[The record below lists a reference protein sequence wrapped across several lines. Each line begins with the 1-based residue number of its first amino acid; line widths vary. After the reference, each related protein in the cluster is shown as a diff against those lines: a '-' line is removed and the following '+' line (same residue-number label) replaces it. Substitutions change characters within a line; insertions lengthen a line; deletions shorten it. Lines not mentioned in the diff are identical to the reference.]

1 MASSVIDLDAL
12 YPNWHANGLTWIAFG
27 NFSQTDIEGLKIQ
40 WFPKDAERRGRLQDI
55 WTRHHDR
62 QQAGQHPPPPVQQ
75 FGIPFKIDDIPKASL
90 WLHGKTIK
98 NEAEKGNAVA
108 ITANRALS
116 ALHGRIVENSPVEL
130 IDSRGKKRKATVILS
145 RFIEKEV
152 DMALIQLNVDET
164 PFESFIGVRREAV
177 SLGQQLALV
186 GLATNS
192 RDETTIYFSACQ
204 VVLIDACAI
213 FHTICYTAHETL
225 PGSALIV
232 SVDTGGFHVVGV
244 HVGTRDDTPPIKR
257 SKTGGHHTTTQSVKE
272 NTESLHGHTAAYL
285 ICEVAR
291 VPDILSALDDVAESK
306 SEEKLIS

>member
-1 MASSVIDLDAL
+1 MDITQTRTRENFNGKTAGDAYLDGEWKCRSCHL
-12 YPNWHANGLTWIAFG
+12 L
-27 NFSQTDIEGLKIQ
+27 
-40 WFPKDAERRGRLQDI
+40 
-55 WTRHHDR
+55 
-62 QQAGQHPPPPVQQ
+62 AGQHAPPPVQQ
-75 FGIPFKIDDIPKASL
+75 FGVPFKIGDIPKASL

-98 NEAEKGNAVA
+98 NEAVKGNAVA
-108 ITANRALS
+108 VTANRALS

-164 PFESFIGVRREAV
+164 PFEAFIGVRREAV
-177 SLGQQLALV
+177 KLGQQLALV

-192 RDETTIYFSACQ
+192 RDETTIYFSVCQ

-213 FHTICYTAHETL
+213 FHSICYTAHDIL
-225 PGSALIV
+225 SASALMV
-232 SVDTGGFHVVGV
+232 SVDTSGFHVVGV
-244 HVGTRDDTPPIKR
+244 HVGTRDDTVSLPLTIKK
-257 SKTGGHHTTTQSVKE
+257 SKTE
-272 NTESLHGHTAAYL
+272 NTESSASSLHGHTAACL

-306 SEEKLIS
+306 AEEKLIS